1 MSMSST
7 GNATSPRPRR
17 AKPKGETTVEVE
29 NKQDQSPDSADSRI
43 TQQEKTEKLKDMPV
57 PSEST
62 KESTKKDNTK
72 LLVRQSSALTERPI
86 GASNLEF
93 AGTVTISGV
102 RPIGVSTFEVVETI
116 DAMGVRPIGA
126 NLIHVVDSI
135 NLSGIR
141 PIASSGLVISDSY
154 SVMGNRP
161 VASNEVDD
169 SPALMGFLD

>member
-7 GNATSPRPRR
+7 GNATSSRPRR
-17 AKPKGETTVEVE
+17 AKPKGETAVEVE
-29 NKQDQSPDSADSRI
+29 NKQAQSPNSADSTI
-43 TQQEKTEKLKDMPV
+43 TEKEKIDKLKDMPV

-62 KESTKKDNTK
+62 KKESSSK
-72 LLVRQSSALTERPI
+72 LQIRQPAALTERPI
-86 GASNLEF
+86 GASSLEF

-141 PIASSGLVISDSY
+141 PIASSGLVISESY

-161 VASNEVDD
+161 VASNEIDD
-169 SPALMGFLD
+169 SPVLMGFLD

>member
-1 MSMSST
+1 MQ
-7 GNATSPRPRR
+7 PVQ
-17 AKPKGETTVEVE
+17 PKGETAVEVE
-29 NKQDQSPDSADSRI
+29 KKQAQSPDSADSTT
-43 TQQEKTEKLKDMPV
+43 TQQKKAEKSKEMPV

-62 KESTKKDNTK
+62 KESTKKDNSK

-86 GASNLEF
+86 GPSMEF
-93 AGTVTISGV
+93 AGTINVSGI
-102 RPIGVSTFEVVETI
+102 RPIGVSHLEVVETI
-116 DAMGVRPIGA
+116 NVMGIRPIGA

-141 PIASSGLVISDSY
+141 PIASSGLVVSETY

-161 VASNEVDD
+161 VASNEIDD